1 MIRPSAAFA
10 ALLALSL
17 TAIAQPAAAQQPS
30 PLYAEGRT
38 NWLAARYPNAYPPLY
53 DFRRAPYG
61 RTADVDYML
70 GTSACRIAARRD
82 WGANTLNYI
91 LYAYA
96 LSAPSRRQVITERD
110 LCRAAA
116 QPPPMSVSAR
126 SGLDQLVRAGATAR
140 GKLFYMIG
148 QGDAAAAYPARQTRP
163 IPAADLGRRLVP
175 LGRPDAIRAALAP
188 LAPSGARIVPI
199 GRFAFVV
206 GAGQTDAQ
214 LQTLAN
220 LLDAYVTFLERTYGV
235 APPDRY
241 LTIYLLPDIPSVQRV
256 ADRVHGLNV
265 SPSTLGYTY
274 QDDLSTVAMIRG
286 AQGGTLLH
294 EVFHLVVRANFGDV
308 PQWLDEGVASLY
320 EVSNRNGDT
329 FRGLP
334 NWRGE
339 VLRAFRREA
348 PKLDQLVAS
357 PWFSFDR
364 ADAAG
369 DARWDQEY
377 SAEAVAAHLA
387 TARYFVLYLQ
397 DQGLLGKVYQA
408 FQARDPGADADPG
421 LASVR
426 LVETATG
433 RPIATL
439 QSDYDAW
446 LPGALR
452 TDRTNA
458 PGTSGKTIPGK
469 PCANATTQGPC

>member
-1 MIRPSAAFA
+1 MTRPFVLIAIA
-10 ALLALSL
+10 LALGL
-17 TAIAQPAAAQQPS
+17 TTAAASAQPRS
-30 PLYAEGRT
+30 PLYSEGRT

-53 DFRRAPYG
+53 DYRRAPYG

-70 GTSACRIAARRD
+70 GTSACRIAARRS

-96 LSAPSRRQVITERD
+96 LSTPSRRQVIAERD
-110 LCRAAA
+110 LCLGAG
-116 QPPPMSVSAR
+116 QPAPMSGSAR
-126 SGLDQLVRAGATAR
+126 AGLDQLVRAGATAR
-140 GKLFYMIG
+140 GKLFYMMG
-148 QGDAAAAYPARQTRP
+148 ERGEAAAAYPARQVRP
-163 IPAADLGRRLVP
+163 IPPAELERRLVP
-175 LGRPDAIRAALAP
+175 LGQPETVRKTLASLAP
-188 LAPSGARIVPI
+188 AGARVVPA

-206 GAGQTDAQ
+206 AAGQTDAQ
-214 LQTLAN
+214 VRTLAD
-220 LLDAYVTFLERTYGV
+220 LLESYVTFLQSAYGM

-241 LTIYLLPDIPSVQRV
+241 ITIYLLPDIASVQR
-256 ADRVHGLNV
+256 AAKDVHGLDV

-320 EVSNRNGDT
+320 EVSNRNGAT

-339 VLRAFRREA
+339 VLRAFRHESPR
-348 PKLDQLVAS
+348 LDQLVSS

-397 DQGLLGKVYQA
+397 DQGLLGKVYTA
-408 FQARDPGADADPG
+408 FQGRDPGADKDPG
-421 LASVR
+421 VASIR
-426 LVETATG
+426 LVEAATG
-433 RPIATL
+433 RSIATL
-439 QSDYDAW
+439 QRDYDAW

-452 TDRTNA
+452 TDMTNT
-458 PGTSGKTIPGK
+458 PGTSGKSLPGK
-469 PCANATTQGPC
+469 PCGQTPTQGGC